1 MFVTTTMIFSTRRS
15 PIPDTTRGVGD
26 GTREPYDC
34 RFEGLRTV
42 SDGNRMKDESLL
54 RAIREVP
61 DYCPQGEY
69 SWETVRQQASY
80 QTPLWPD
87 GGVVQAGSI
96 IDSV

>member
-1 MFVTTTMIFSTRRS
+1 
-15 PIPDTTRGVGD
+15 
-26 GTREPYDC
+26 
-34 RFEGLRTV
+34 
-42 SDGNRMKDESLL
+42 MKDESLL